1 MKHVAKFQEGGDVEM
16 TAAERRRQNIQR
28 INQRRA
34 TNREQA
40 AVRSEIERFNERM
53 RQGNLTPEEMRR
65 MGGRSDIERLSE
77 RAQRGQL
84 TAEDMRRMGG
94 RSSTGPDFTMNQQG
108 EMRRMGAEAPQR
120 PAAPAPSMR
129 DAVRPARPG
138 EAPRRP
144 ADAMRDAV
152 RPVGPSAGRPAP
164 RGPGIAGAAGTL
176 LALGPAAMEA
186 YDAYRNRPITGEF
199 ERSMDP
205 EGSNEAADA
214 ERERQASQRAA
225 PAPAAARRP
234 AARESRPADDL
245 NEIVLRLTRGE
256 KPVTETEKRLADRM
270 GIAYRKGGMVK
281 GKGMHMMPDGFMMK
295 NKDHAAMKKGGKVS
309 QGIQSSKAQEARA
322 EMAEDV
328 MKRSMPAE
336 LRRRMRDMMSPE
348 EGREYEAPLTPQER
362 ERIRSSGFKKGGMIK
377 PKTAMKKGGAVKA
390 PAKKMAH
397 GGKVAAPKKM
407 MMGGMT
413 SKPKKMMGGGRAMY
427 AKGGMA
433 KGRK

>member
-1 MKHVAKFQEGGDVEM
+1 MKRVAKFQEGGDVEM
-16 TAAERRRQNIQR
+16 TAAERRRQNIER

-40 AVRSEIERFNERM
+40 AVRSEIERFNERL
-53 RQGNLTPEEMRR
+53 RQGT
-65 MGGRSDIERLSE
+65 
-77 RAQRGQL
+77 L
-84 TAEDMRRMGG
+84 TAD
-94 RSSTGPDFTMNQQG
+94 D
-108 EMRRMGAEAPQR
+108 MRRMGAEAPQR

-152 RPVGPSAGRPAP
+152 RPVGPSAGRPALS
-164 RGPGIAGAAGTL
+164 GPGIAGAAGTL
-176 LALGPAAMEA
+176 LSLVPTAIEA
-186 YDAYRNRPITGEF
+186 YNAYRNRPITGEF

-225 PAPAAARRP
+225 PQPARPAARPAAPRP
-234 AARESRPADDL
+234 AARESRTADDL
-245 NEIVLRLTRGE
+245 NEIVMRLTRGE

-281 GKGMHMMPDGFMMK
+281 GKGMHMMPDGSMMK
-295 NKDHAAMKKGGKVS
+295 NKDHAAMKKGGKAMMYREGGKVR
-309 QGIQSSKAQEARA
+309 QGMQSPKAQEARA

-328 MKRSMPAE
+328 MRRERARDPISDKERKAGRVDAAMDSGPLTDAE
-336 LRRRMRDMMSPE
+336 KERMR
-348 EGREYEAPLTPQER
+348 A
-362 ERIRSSGFKKGGMIK
+362 SGFKTGGMIK

-397 GGKVAAPKKM
+397 GGKVHGPKKM
-407 MMGGMT
+407 MKGGMT

-433 KGRK
+433 KGKC

>member
-1 MKHVAKFQEGGDVEM
+1 MKRVAKFQEGGDVEM

-34 TNREQA
+34 TNRMQAAERAEIERFNERLRQGTLTADDARRMSAEAPRPQMTAAEQRRATNREQA
-40 AVRSEIERFNERM
+40 AVRSEIERFNERL
-53 RQGNLTPEEMRR
+53 RQGT
-65 MGGRSDIERLSE
+65 
-77 RAQRGQL
+77 L
-84 TAEDMRRMGG
+84 TAD
-94 RSSTGPDFTMNQQG
+94 D
-108 EMRRMGAEAPQR
+108 MRRMGAEAPQR

-225 PAPAAARRP
+225 PAPAAAPRP
-234 AARESRPADDL
+234 AARESRAADDL
-245 NEIVLRLTRGE
+245 NEIVMRLTRGE

-281 GKGMHMMPDGFMMK
+281 
-295 NKDHAAMKKGGKVS
+295 
-309 QGIQSSKAQEARA
+309 
-322 EMAEDV
+322 
-328 MKRSMPAE
+328 
-336 LRRRMRDMMSPE
+336 
-348 EGREYEAPLTPQER
+348 
-362 ERIRSSGFKKGGMIK
+362 

-390 PAKKMAH
+390 PAKKMKS
-397 GGKVAAPKKM
+397 GGKVAPKKM
-407 MMGGMT
+407 MKGGMT

-433 KGRK
+433 KGCK